1 MSAPA
6 SISAGSSP
14 LGRDFGRFWVAQ
26 GASSVGAQIS
36 ELAVPML
43 AVLVLHASAGEAGL
57 LGAARWLP
65 FLLLALPLGVLV
77 DRSRR
82 RRILITSDLARA
94 AVTVVVVGLAF
105 AGALTLPVLVALVG
119 VLGAFTVAFEVAY
132 QSFLPTVAGREQ
144 LERAN
149 GRLQATVAAT
159 EIGGPGLAGLLIQG
173 LSATWALAAHAVTYV
188 VSAAALLRIRTPEA
202 SPTPSGR
209 SAMAELRE
217 GLAFVRRD
225 GYLVALLGFSAIYN
239 LFAQWI
245 MVLFTLHAVRELGL
259 QAGHLG
265 LVFGLGAIGAVIGA
279 AAAPTSVRRFGAGP
293 VLVACAAAECVALA
307 ALPFLP
313 AEWSAPGLVAAL
325 VTVFAVN
332 GAGTSLS
339 SVVAVT
345 LRQLRTPDHL
355 LGRVNATMRWISY
368 GVVAIGA
375 AAGGLVGEAVGTRW
389 AMAIGCAGVLLTV
402 IWVLASPLRRI
413 RDPRSLT
420 REERS
425 SPDGAAADGDAAPRE
440 QDEDDRE
447 HDGRDALSAAREPL
461 EQADHREH
469 GRDDR

>member
-1 MSAPA
+1 MFSRL
-6 SISAGSSP
+6 SIRPHRSG
-14 LGRDFGRFWVAQ
+14 LGRDFGRFWLAQ

-43 AVLVLHASAGEAGL
+43 AVLVLHASAREAGL
-57 LGAARWLP
+57 LGAARWVP

-77 DRSRR
+77 DRSLR
-82 RRILITSDLARA
+82 RRILITSDFARA
-94 AVTVVVVGLAF
+94 AVTAVIVALAL
-105 AGALTLPVLVALVG
+105 AEVLTLPVLVVLVG

-132 QSFLPTVAGREQ
+132 QSFLPTVAGRDQ

-159 EIGGPGLAGLLIQG
+159 EIGGPGLAGLLIQA
-173 LSATWALAAHAVTYV
+173 LSAAWALAVHAVAYV

-202 SPTPSGR
+202 VPASSGR
-209 SAMAELRE
+209 SAMTDLRE

-245 MVLFTLHAVRELGL
+245 MVLFTVHAVRELGL
-259 QAGHLG
+259 EAGHLG

-279 AAAPTSVRRFGAGP
+279 ASAPASVARFGAGP
-293 VLVACAAAECVALA
+293 VLVACAAAESAVLA

-313 AEWSAPGLVAAL
+313 GAWGGTALIAAL
-325 VTVFAVN
+325 VVVFAVN

-375 AAGGLVGEAVGTRW
+375 AVGGAVGEIIGTRW
-389 AMAIGCAGVLLTV
+389 GMAIGCAGVLLTV
-402 IWVLASPLRRI
+402 IWVGASPLRRI
-413 RDPRSLT
+413 RDPRSL
-420 REERS
+420 
-425 SPDGAAADGDAAPRE
+425 A
-440 QDEDDRE
+440 
-447 HDGRDALSAAREPL
+447 RDVTEAKASAASP
-461 EQADHREH
+461 
-469 GRDDR
+469 